1 MKKIFTKFSLL
12 FLGLFLCM
20 GNAWAVDSRYHD
32 AEGYF
37 EETINGVT
45 YRIDYT
51 YSVQNNMGQVITS
64 RTITNKINNRP
75 VANVVGFNGAL
86 PYVFIGASHF
96 EFVHQVVDISAA
108 NIHQENTT
116 NTAVC
121 IPKGTF
127 LNYSGVIFLP
137 TWNSSNS
144 NNNVYYSGEGQA
156 VPVYDDTFG
165 PNAHVMVY
173 TNSDFSN
180 YISNSWT
187 FTNSNTPV
195 SIWNGHL
202 TVFPSGDVPE
212 LELEGDFGTN
222 NALHWS
228 FYDDGSLY
236 IKVNDPETP
245 AAMPDL
251 ASYQAAPVWV
261 GAGVTESEIVS
272 VLIGSGVTHVG
283 NYSFYQESNSHIIS
297 VTFEDN
303 SVTSIGDG
311 AFRGA
316 IFSSITLPSNL
327 LTIGNFAFNDCD
339 NLTEITIPSSVTG
352 LYGETFVNSGSLAT
366 VTMLGSTPPAKTNG
380 FSMFS
385 GTAVSTIVIPDGSV
399 CDYKDAWGYDLGGTY
414 VYKYSAAGEEV
425 ECAAQTSG
433 TCGTNLNW
441 SIDGGVLTISGTGT
455 TMTNFSYNTRP
466 WEDHIASITSVV
478 IEAANM
484 TNIGNNAFRSCTN
497 LATVTLGASVTTIG
511 TSAFDYCSAIA
522 EPIYNSHVF
531 VKMPNA
537 WLGTHGGDYVIVD
550 GTELIYSSAFED
562 CTNLTS
568 ITMPDDVT
576 TIDSWAFYGCS
587 NLASVTLGDNVT
599 TIGNRAFQG
608 CTALATPLISGTKFI
623 QMFPAN
629 YSGEYIIPDGIVE
642 IVMAAFNGCTGI
654 TSVEFPNTVTTIGD
668 RAFQNCTSLA
678 SVTLGASV
686 ATIGT
691 DAFKNCPL
699 TSPLISGTKFIQM
712 YPANHSGAYTMPN
725 GITTIDAN
733 AFKDCT
739 SLTSVTLPNS
749 VTNIGTGVFK
759 NCSNLESVTLP
770 SGMTTIPADMFY
782 GCSSLDEFHFR
793 GIAPT
798 SWGNWNVFENVP
810 DPATYYVPKGTK
822 ASFEYFLNNF
832 FWYAEVVEENI
843 YGDATVVNENY
854 TYYDANYDEAEGRY
868 ADAVYNAL
876 VASASAHEF
885 AENFTI
891 VRPIQA
897 NGYLNTIC
905 LPFDLSEVQIANS
918 DLADAEIFAFDAQNS
933 GAEIEMVLNEVTEME
948 AGMPYFF
955 RYPNGAAD
963 APNLNELNFHD
974 VTVKTATSVA
984 KTVEAGTFRL
994 KGTLQN
1000 TLLNSATNYLFLG
1013 AEDALFY
1020 PDFGGAGVTNDD
1032 LTLRPFR
1039 AFFEATGGA
1048 NNAPARFVFGRKTPT
1063 DVESIQSSV
1072 ISSQKIIE
1080 NGQLFILKNGVKYNA
1095 QGQVVK

>member
-20 GNAWAVDSRYHD
+20 GNVWADGTYHD
-32 AEGYF
+32 PEGQGYIQ
-37 EETINGVT
+37 EQPGYYEVTTANGVT

-51 YSVQNNMGQVITS
+51 FTGVSGTFAQRSIVRDNGAQYAYIVALPSQYVIQLD
-64 RTITNKINNRP
+64 RTISFDQGTTGP
-75 VANVVGFNGAL
+75 MDVTVAIKPGTFTSFNGVILL
-86 PYVFIGASHF
+86 PDWYSENSNKNVFYVRDNYTDTDQHPSFSDVFGNGVTIYAKTTKDNQRYSEQYRTLYLKNVGNRQYFFWNDH
-96 EFVHQVVDISAA
+96 ISA
-108 NIHQENTT
+108 
-116 NTAVC
+116 
-121 IPKGTF
+121 
-127 LNYSGVIFLP
+127 LYSGP
-137 TWNSSNS
+137 
-144 NNNVYYSGEGQA
+144 GELVA
-156 VPVYDDTFG
+156 ED
-165 PNAHVMVY
+165 
-173 TNSDFSN
+173 
-180 YISNSWT
+180 
-187 FTNSNTPV
+187 
-195 SIWNGHL
+195 
-202 TVFPSGDVPE
+202 
-212 LELEGDFGTN
+212 DFGTG
-222 NALHWS
+222 LHWAV
-228 FYDDGSLY
+228 YDNDSLAITGSG
-236 IKVNDPETP
+236 
-245 AAMPDL
+245 AMPDYAY
-251 ASYQAAPVWV
+251 ASTPATPWSEYMNDIRFV
-261 GAGVTESEIVS
+261 G
-272 VLIGSGVTHVG
+272 IGSGVTKIGAH
-283 NYSFYQESNSHIIS
+283 SFYKESNDYIKS
-297 VTFEDN
+297 VRFAAGSQLTE
-303 SVTSIGDG
+303 IGDK
-311 AFRGA
+311 AFGYTK
-316 IFSSITLPSNL
+316 ISSIALPSGL
-327 LTIGNFAFNDCD
+327 ETIGNDAFTQCD
-339 NLTEITIPSSVTG
+339 NLVSVTLPASVSSLG
-352 LYGETFVNSGSLAT
+352 YELFYASDNLETLTVLAT
-366 VTMLGSTPPAKTNG
+366 TPPTIATG
-380 FSMFS
+380 GYAMFS
-385 GTAVSTIVIPDGSV
+385 GTSINTIIIPDETV

-455 TMTNFSYNTRP
+455 TMNNFSYNTRP

-484 TNIGNNAFRSCTN
+484 TNIGNFAFRSCTN

-511 TSAFDYCSAIA
+511 TSAFDNCSAIA

-576 TIDSWAFYGCS
+576 TIGSWAFYGCS

-608 CTALATPLISGTKFI
+608 CTALATPLISGTKFL
-623 QMFPAN
+623 QMFPSN

-668 RAFQNCTSLA
+668 RAFQGCTALA
-678 SVTLGASV
+678 SVTLGASI

-699 TSPLISGTKFIQM
+699 TSPLMTSTRFFQM
-712 YPANHSGAYTMPN
+712 YPVNHSGAYTIPN
-725 GITTIDAN
+725 GITTISAN
-733 AFKDCT
+733 AFMGCT
-739 SLTSVTLPNS
+739 GLTSVIIPNS
-749 VTNIGTGVFK
+749 ATNIGTGVFQG
-759 NCSNLESVTLP
+759 CSNLTSVTLP
-770 SGMTTIPADMFY
+770 SGITSIPANMFKSC
-782 GCSSLDEFHFR
+782 GELAELHMKGKAPSSVGDDAFD
-793 GIAPT
+793 IYYA
-798 SWGNWNVFENVP
+798 
-810 DPATYYVPKGTK
+810 AIYVPKGTYG
-822 ASFEYFLNNF
+822 AYVNF
-832 FWYAEVVEENI
+832 ADLAFWAYDIYEENV
-843 YGDATVVNENY
+843 YGDATAVNENY
-854 TYYDANYDEAEGRY
+854 SWWDEYYEEHEQNYATDA
-868 ADAVYNAL
+868 YNAL
-876 VASASAHEF
+876 VASANAHEF

-905 LPFDLSEVQIANS
+905 LPFDLSAAQIANS
-918 DLADAEIFAFDAQNS
+918 DLADAEIFAFDAQNT

-955 RYPNGAAD
+955 RYPNGTAET
-963 APNLNELNFHD
+963 PNLGELNFHN
-974 VTVKTATSVA
+974 VTVKTATA
-984 KTVEAGTFRL
+984 TPKTVDAGTFRL

-1039 AFFEATGGA
+1039 AYFEATGGA

-1063 DVESIQSSV
+1063 DVESIPSSA

-1080 NGQLFILKNGVKYNA
+1080 NGKLFIIKNGVKYNV
-1095 QGQVVK
+1095 QGQIVK